1 MTAARE
7 DPIRDDP
14 PPAADADADA
24 TAVAAPRRITIRGAR
39 THNLKDVD
47 LELPRDRLVVIT
59 GPSGSGKS
67 SLAFDTIFAEGQRR
81 YVESLSAG
89 ARQFLAQLPK
99 PDADLIEG
107 LSPAIAIQQV
117 SGGRN
122 PRSTVGTTTEIYDY
136 LRLLYARVGEVYSH
150 RSGRRMQKHTVEDM
164 LEAIFALAPGTRFS
178 ILAPIAR
185 GALGDHK
192 EQLDSLRRQGFVRV
206 AIDDEVHDLGETI
219 TLDPRQRHDIDV
231 YVDRLKLKDGVR
243 GRVADSLEVALRLAG
258 GLVHIVTTEGEELRF
273 SERYTDFEHALAY
286 PELTPALFS
295 FNSPDG
301 ACPRCDG
308 LGYTRIFDPHKL
320 VPDEARSVQ
329 EGALAPWV
337 SGSGDR
343 TYKKSLQ
350 RQLTALAE
358 HLVFDLYAP
367 WRELPA
373 EARVVLLQG
382 SGDEEIPGLAGKGK
396 KPAVFEGLIPALAR
410 RLREAESK
418 ADTDASDDDSAGARA
433 LESISSYMS
442 TVRCRECEGQR
453 LRLEARMVRLGG
465 DGDGDGDG
473 EKLGKT
479 TEKNAGK
486 NISQITALPVEA
498 ALETLKKILGG
509 LDREREEVAEA
520 ILEKACQRLQ
530 FMIDLG
536 LGYLTLDR
544 PTMTLSG
551 GEAQRI
557 RLATQIGTALVGV
570 TYILDEPSVGL
581 HQRDNDRLLAALRRL
596 RDLGNSVIVVEH
608 DEDTIRAADY
618 VVDMGPG
625 AGVFGGEVVAAGTLK
640 QVLEDS
646 KSATAAYLSGR
657 LQIPTPRSTRPK
669 PKHHV
674 EILGARGHNLK
685 NLDVTL
691 PLGALTCVTG
701 VSGSGKSSL
710 VVDTLLAEARR
721 RLQRAQTEPL
731 AHRAI
736 RGLER
741 LDKVIYVDQSPIGRS
756 PRSNPATYTGVF
768 SDLRSLYAQLPE
780 AKIRGF
786 KASRFSFNV
795 KGGRCEACQ
804 GEGVRRIA
812 MHFLPDMYVTCRTCS
827 GRRYNRETLTIR
839 YRGQS
844 VADVLESSIESAC
857 SFFAAHPS
865 LRLKL
870 ETLRDVGLGYLTLG
884 QSATTL
890 SGGEAQRIKLAR
902 ELARKA
908 TRATLFVLDEP
919 TTGLHFVDVR
929 KLLEVLE
936 RLVDEG
942 NTVVVIE
949 HNLEVIKCADYIVDL
964 GPEGGDGGGTI
975 VARGTPRQ
983 VSRVAAS
990 HTGRY
995 LARAL
1000 ARARA

>member
-1 MTAARE
+1 MTQEPRE
-7 DPIRDDP
+7 R
-14 PPAADADADA
+14 A
-24 TAVAAPRRITIRGAR
+24 TPEAVAPRRVTIRGAR
-39 THNLKDVD
+39 THNLKGVDVD
-47 LELPRDRLVVIT
+47 LPRDQLVVIT

-89 ARQFLAQLPK
+89 ARQFLSQLPK
-99 PDADLIEG
+99 PDVDLIEG
-107 LSPAIAIQQV
+107 LSPAIAISQV

-122 PRSTVGTTTEIYDY
+122 PRSTVGTATEVYDY

-150 RSGRRMQKHTVEDM
+150 RSGQRMRKHTVEDM
-164 LEAIFALAPGTRFS
+164 LEEIFDLTPGTRFS
-178 ILAPIAR
+178 ILAPVAR
-185 GALGDHK
+185 GAAGAHAEL
-192 EQLDSLRRQGFVRV
+192 LDALRRQGFVRV

-219 TLDPRQRHDIDV
+219 SLDPRGRHDIDV

-243 GRVADSLEVALRLAG
+243 GRVADSLEVALRLADG
-258 GLVHIVTTEGEELRF
+258 RAHVLTTDGRELRF
-273 SERYTDFEHALAY
+273 CERYTDFEHAIAY

-308 LGYTRIFDPHKL
+308 LGCARVFDPDKL
-320 VPDEARSVQ
+320 VPDPNLSVQ

-337 SGSGDR
+337 RGSGDR
-343 TYKKSLQ
+343 TYAKPLQ
-350 RQLTALAE
+350 RQLAAVAE
-358 HLVFDLYAP
+358 HLGCDLYAP
-367 WRELPA
+367 WRALPA
-373 EARVVLLQG
+373 EARVILLQG
-382 SGDEEIPGLAGKGK
+382 SGDEAIPSVGKGK
-396 KPAVFEGLIPALAR
+396 RGAPFEGLIPWLER
-410 RLREAESK
+410 RLREAEQR
-418 ADTDASDDDSAGARA
+418 ADEDEDDGEDDQAGRA
-433 LESISSYMS
+433 LESITAYM
-442 TVRCRECEGQR
+442 TTIPCRECAGQR

-465 DGDGDGDG
+465 DG
-473 EKLGKT
+473 ET
-479 TEKNAGK
+479 PGK
-486 NISQITALPVEA
+486 NISELAALPVQDALAYLEA
-498 ALETLKKILGG
+498 LLAGLEP
-509 LDREREEVAEA
+509 EREEIAEA
-520 ILEKACQRLQ
+520 ILEKACQRLR
-530 FMIDLG
+530 FMVDLG

-544 PTMTLSG
+544 ATMTLSG

-557 RLATQIGTALVGV
+557 RLATQIGAALVGV

-596 RDLGNSVIVVEH
+596 RDLGNTVLVVEH

-625 AGVFGGEVVAAGTLK
+625 AGVLGGEVVAAGTLA
-640 QVLEDS
+640 QVLEDRNS
-646 KSATAAYLSGR
+646 MTAAFLSGR
-657 LQIPTPRSTRPK
+657 AVIPTPRSTRPK
-669 PKHHV
+669 PRHHLRI
-674 EILGARGHNLK
+674 EGARGHNLQR
-685 NLDVTL
+685 LDVEI

-731 AHRAI
+731 PHTAI
-736 RGLER
+736 KGLEQ

-768 SDLRSLYAQLPE
+768 GELRNLYAQLPE

-795 KGGRCEACQ
+795 KGGRCEACK

-812 MHFLPDMYVTCRTCS
+812 MHFLPDMFVTCRTCD
-827 GRRYNRETLTIR
+827 GRRYNRDTLAIT

-844 VADVLESSIESAC
+844 IADVLESSVADAC
-857 SFFAAHPS
+857 GFFAAHPA
-865 LRLKL
+865 LRRGL

-949 HNLEVIKCADYIVDL
+949 HNLDVIKCADHIIDL
-964 GPEGGDGGGTI
+964 GPEGGDGGGAL
-975 VARGTPRQ
+975 VAVGTPRQ
-983 VSRVAAS
+983 VARVEAS

-995 LARAL
+995 LKRAL
-1000 ARARA
+1000 ARAR